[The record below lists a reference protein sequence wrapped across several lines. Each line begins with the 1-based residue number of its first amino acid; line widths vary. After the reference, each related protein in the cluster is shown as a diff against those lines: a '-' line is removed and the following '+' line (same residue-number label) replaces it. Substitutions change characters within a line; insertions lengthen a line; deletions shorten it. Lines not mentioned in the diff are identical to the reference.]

1 MVFAQ
6 SGGISFVVRVG
17 DCGSA
22 VGERA
27 EGERRPFEPWGRILS
42 ESDFLREVN
51 RDFRAG
57 TGFL

>member
-6 SGGISFVVRVG
+6 SGGVSFVGGVG
-17 DCGSA
+17 DRGSA

-42 ESDFLREVN
+42 ESDFLRDVN